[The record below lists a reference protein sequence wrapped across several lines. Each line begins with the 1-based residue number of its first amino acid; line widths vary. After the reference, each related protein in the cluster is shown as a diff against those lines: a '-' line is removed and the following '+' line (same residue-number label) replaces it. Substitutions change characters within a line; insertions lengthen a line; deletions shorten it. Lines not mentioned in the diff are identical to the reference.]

1 MRISSIRTDDGKY
14 AYKRINEVDMRK
26 WVEI

>member
-14 AYKRINEVDMRK
+14 AYKRINKVDMRK